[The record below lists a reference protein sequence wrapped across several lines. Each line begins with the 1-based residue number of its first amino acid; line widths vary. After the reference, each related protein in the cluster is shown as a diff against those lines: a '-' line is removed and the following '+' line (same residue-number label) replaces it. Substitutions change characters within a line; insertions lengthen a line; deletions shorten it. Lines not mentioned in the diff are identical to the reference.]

1 MRSAEGPESDAA
13 AALPHGSRDK
23 FITVS
28 FSVNSK
34 AKSVGAK
41 NEALKRRNA
50 HCAGSALDRG
60 GKSDSYEGSGLRW
73 IQYCCHDP
81 NHFA

>member
-1 MRSAEGPESDAA
+1 MRSAEGPESEAT

-34 AKSVGAK
+34 TKSIGAE
-41 NEALKRRNA
+41 NQTLKRRNA
-50 HCAGSALDRG
+50 HCAGSAFDRG
-60 GKSDSYEGSGLRW
+60 GKSDSDKGSGLGW
-73 IQYCCHDP
+73 IQDRCHDP